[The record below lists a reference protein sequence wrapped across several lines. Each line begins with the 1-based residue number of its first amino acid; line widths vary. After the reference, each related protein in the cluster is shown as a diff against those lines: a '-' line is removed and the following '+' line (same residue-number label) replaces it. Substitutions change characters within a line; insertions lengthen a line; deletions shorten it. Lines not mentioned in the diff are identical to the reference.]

1 MFSLTV
7 VDHLRLD
14 SDQTAQNYTVHAR
27 AAERIVG
34 VVFGCRILITALL
47 SVATAASIAAVL
59 FSVRSYQITAVVL
72 NGLALFAFVLYAVM
86 GLEARLFAHR
96 SFAHRLWIVSER
108 YRSLLTEVNEGT
120 VDPVALVHRRD
131 ELIHD
136 LHVIYEFG
144 FGADQ
149 AAHEAARLPSLP
161 DAQRA
166 A

>member
-14 SDQTAQNYTVHAR
+14 SEQTAQNYTVHAR

-34 VVFGCRILITALL
+34 FVFAGRIVITALL

-59 FSVRSYQITAVVL
+59 FAVRPYQIAAVVL

-86 GLEARLFAHR
+86 GPEARLFAHR
-96 SFAHRLWIVSER
+96 SFAHRLWLVSER
-108 YRSLLTEVNEGT
+108 YRSLLAEVNEGT
-120 VDPVALVHRRD
+120 VDPAVLMHRRD

-149 AAHEAARLPSLP
+149 AAHENARLPTLP
-161 DAQRA
+161 DQRA

>member
-14 SDQTAQNYTVHAR
+14 SEQTAQNYTVHAR

-34 VVFGCRILITALL
+34 VVFACRIAITGLL
-47 SVATAASIAAVL
+47 AVATAAAIAAIL
-59 FSVRSYQITAVVL
+59 FSQRSYAIGAVAA
-72 NGLALFAFVLYAVM
+72 NALALFAFVLYAVM

-96 SFAHRLWIVSER
+96 SFAHRLWLVSER
-108 YRSLLTEVNEGT
+108 YRSLLAEVNEGT
-120 VDPVALVHRRD
+120 VDPATLVHRRD
-131 ELIHD
+131 DLIHD

-149 AAHEAARLPSLP
+149 AAHESARLPTLP
-161 DAQRA
+161 DQRA

>member
-14 SDQTAQNYTVHAR
+14 SEQTAQNYTVHAR

-34 VVFGCRILITALL
+34 FVFAGRIVITALL

-59 FSVRSYQITAVVL
+59 FAVRPYQIAAVVL

-96 SFAHRLWIVSER
+96 SFAHRLWLVSER
-108 YRSLLTEVNEGT
+108 YRSLLAEVNEGT
-120 VDPVALVHRRD
+120 VDPTVLMHRRD

-149 AAHEAARLPSLP
+149 AAHENARLPTLP
-161 DAQRA
+161 DQRA

>member
-14 SDQTAQNYTVHAR
+14 SEQTAQNYTVHAR

-34 VVFGCRILITALL
+34 FVFAGRIVITALL

-59 FSVRSYQITAVVL
+59 FAVRPYQIAAVVL

-96 SFAHRLWIVSER
+96 SFAHRLWLVSER
-108 YRSLLTEVNEGT
+108 YRSLLAEVNEGT
-120 VDPVALVHRRD
+120 VDPAVLMHRRD

-149 AAHEAARLPSLP
+149 AGHENARLPTLP
-161 DAQRA
+161 DQRA